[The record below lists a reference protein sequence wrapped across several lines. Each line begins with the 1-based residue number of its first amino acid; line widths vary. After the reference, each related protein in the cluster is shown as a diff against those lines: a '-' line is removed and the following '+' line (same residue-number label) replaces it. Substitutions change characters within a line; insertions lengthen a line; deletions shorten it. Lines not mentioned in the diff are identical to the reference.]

1 VLNTVVGPV
10 IELQHTPRS
19 VTVAPPSEVIF
30 PPLEAKVAAVFVTGT
45 VDKIGA
51 VKGSFFLQLLE
62 IIINVPMKIARQN
75 QQDLKLFMINLY
87 LCKYFIHFYSQS
99 TQYLKSR
106 SLMIILENL
115 LLLIIKRIYR
125 HTNILKLNL
134 KTTTSKEKVQLP

>member
-1 VLNTVVGPV
+1 M
-10 IELQHTPRS
+10 
-19 VTVAPPSEVIF
+19 
-30 PPLEAKVAAVFVTGT
+30 FVTGT